1 MMRGKF
7 LERTVKDGMVEIDD
21 VFYRPPV
28 QVNDGAKYF
37 FLASFDVGGKV
48 IRVQGVH
55 MKDDD
60 AYWKEWMIVEK
71 CSLGA
76 TET

>member
-7 LERTVKDGMVEIDD
+7 LERTVKDGMIEIDD

-37 FLASFDVGGKV
+37 FLVSVDVDGKV

-55 MKDDD
+55 MKDDEAD
-60 AYWKEWMIVEK
+60 WKEWMAVEK
-71 CSLGA
+71 CSSGA
-76 TET
+76 IET